1 MNLFAAGFLFMK
13 TPVTAANPNPTP
25 RNFGQLQE
33 IQFEDNFDT
42 QQLFGTGSAPLR
54 EFRGHR
60 KPTVKAKYARINL
73 SLWSES
79 FYGGTVSTGASLI
92 QFQEV
97 QTVPTTPFQI
107 TIAPPSSG
115 TFDELLSVTYA
126 DGTPLKLVA
135 SGPTQGQYTQAAGL
149 LTFATA
155 DAGAIV
161 LLSYSYTVTTGQKVN
176 VPTTLQQEAPYFEV
190 VLGNPTDG
198 GFQRRLFKCSSS
210 KLSASMKQG
219 EIVYPDFEITVL
231 DPGTGVLYADN
242 LATP

>member
-13 TPVTAANPNPTP
+13 APVTVANPVPTP

-42 QQLFGTGSAPLR
+42 QKLFGTGSAALR

-60 KPTVKAKYARINL
+60 NISVKAKYARINL

-97 QTVPTTPFQI
+97 HTIGATPYQI
-107 TIAPPSSG
+107 TIAPPNSG
-115 TFDELLSVTYA
+115 TLDELLSVTYA
-126 DGTPLKLVA
+126 DGTPLKQVA
-135 SGPTQGQYTQAAGL
+135 SSPTQGQYSIAAGV
-149 LTFATA
+149 LTFAAA
-155 DAGAIV
+155 DTGVVV
-161 LLSYSYTVTTGQKVN
+161 LLSYSYTVTTGQSVQ
-176 VPTTLQQEAPYFEV
+176 VPTTLQQESPYFEV

-198 GFQRRLFKCSSS
+198 GYQRKLFKCSSS

-231 DPGTGVLYADN
+231 DPGTGMIYVDN

>member
-1 MNLFAAGFLFMK
+1 MR
-13 TPVTAANPNPTP
+13 TAHH
-25 RNFGQLQE
+25 
-33 IQFEDNFDT
+33 
-42 QQLFGTGSAPLR
+42 SSWSPLAR
-54 EFRGHR
+54 RRASTR
-60 KPTVKAKYARINL
+60 K
-73 SLWSES
+73 S
-79 FYGGTVSTGASLI
+79 
-92 QFQEV
+92 
-97 QTVPTTPFQI
+97 
-107 TIAPPSSG
+107 
-115 TFDELLSVTYA
+115 
-126 DGTPLKLVA
+126 
-135 SGPTQGQYTQAAGL
+135 AGL

-231 DPGTGVLYADN
+231 DPGTGMLYADN